1 MVSFKK
7 VIMSNTATVHPC
19 ARLGG
24 SLSVP
29 GDKSISHRIA
39 LLASISKGTST
50 VRNFL
55 QSSDCI
61 SLVRGMEALG
71 ARSYFSRDGA
81 LHIQGTSG
89 RIMQPAGPLD
99 MGNSGTAMRLLSGF
113 VAGFNVPVVLTGD
126 ESLRSRPMTRI
137 QEPLARMGA
146 QIELIGDAGRAP
158 IRVQGGELKGIT
170 YDLPVASAQVKSCVL
185 LAALHAAGTTV
196 ITEPQPTRDHTE
208 RLFQTL
214 GIPVTMDGLK
224 ISLEGFGAR
233 GPGLA
238 SRDWAIPGDFSS
250 AAFWLVAAAAN
261 RKASLTI
268 KDVGLNPRRTAL
280 LNVLKRMG
288 ARIKISA
295 ARSKSE
301 VEEPVG
307 QIRVSGAR
315 LKGTV
320 IGGEEIPNLIDELP
334 ILAVAGALAEG
345 ETVIKDA
352 YELRVKESD
361 RIYSMCVNLRALG
374 VDVEE
379 MKDGM
384 VVHGPC
390 RISAGA
396 TVNSFGDHRIA
407 MSMAILALFAAK
419 PLTIN
424 NIACIETSYPGFWDD
439 LKRLGA
445 HVE

>member
-19 ARLGG
+19 ARFGG

-71 ARSYFSRDGA
+71 ARSHFSRDGA
-81 LHIQGTSG
+81 LHIQGTGG

-113 VAGFNVPVVLTGD
+113 VSGFNVPVVLTGD

-137 QEPLARMGA
+137 KEPLELMGA

-158 IRVQGGELKGIT
+158 IRIQGGDLKGIA
-170 YDLPVASAQVKSCVL
+170 YDLPVASAQVKSCIL
-185 LAALHAAGTTV
+185 LAALHASGATV
-196 ITEPQPTRDHTE
+196 VTEPHPTRDHTE
-208 RLFQTL
+208 RVFQTL
-214 GIPVTMDGLK
+214 GIPVTIDGPK
-224 ISLEGFGAR
+224 VSVEGFGPR

-238 SRDWAIPGDFSS
+238 SRDWVVPGDFSS

-288 ARIKISA
+288 ARVKVSA
-295 ARSKSE
+295 ARAKSE
-301 VEEPVG
+301 SEEPIG
-307 QIRVSGAR
+307 QIKVSGGR

-374 VDVEE
+374 VNVEE

-384 VVHGPC
+384 VVRGPC
-390 RISAGA
+390 TIRSAA
-396 TVNSFGDHRIA
+396 AVNSFGDHRIA